1 MVTAE
6 MSSKPQI
13 RPAEN
18 GEHCRSK
25 MENGMDSVA
34 PPTLSTYT
42 PEEMVQQMKELITE
56 NNELKGECESVSS
69 PGPNL
74 FLIYE
79 FCVHLVFLDNLL
91 YLTGIHSISNSASK
105 ADLIGHSTLNWYG
118 RLE

>member
-1 MVTAE
+1 

-69 PGPNL
+69 SGPNL
-74 FLIYE
+74 FLTYEYE
-79 FCVHLVFLDNLL
+79 FSVFVW
-91 YLTGIHSISNSASK
+91 SF
-105 ADLIGHSTLNWYG
+105 
-118 RLE
+118 